1 MIDDNGP
8 GAVTLGGDD
17 RALAVAAVK
26 AVLRVAS
33 GDEDALIAA
42 FAESALGLA
51 EQFTG
56 DVMIARALRESV
68 TAQGS
73 WQRLGARPVRAIA
86 AVETR
91 AGSALS
97 ADLYAIDIDA
107 AGDGWVRVGG
117 GGLVVVRYAAGIAD
131 AWVGL
136 PAPLRQGVAL
146 LAAYLFDERD
156 ASVAPPAAVTALWR
170 PFRRVTLR
178 GSVRC

>member
-26 AVLRVAS
+26 AVLRMAS

-68 TAQGS
+68 TAQGG
-73 WQRLGARPVRAIA
+73 WQRLGARPVRAIS

-91 AGSALS
+91 GGSALS
-97 ADLYAIDIDA
+97 AERYAIDIDA

-117 GGLVVVRYAAGIAD
+117 GGWWSCAMR
-131 AWVGL
+131 
-136 PAPLRQGVAL
+136 
-146 LAAYLFDERD
+146 
-156 ASVAPPAAVTALWR
+156 
-170 PFRRVTLR
+170 R
-178 GSVRC
+178 GSRWSGRGCLLRCARVSRCSRRICSTSAMRVSRRRPR